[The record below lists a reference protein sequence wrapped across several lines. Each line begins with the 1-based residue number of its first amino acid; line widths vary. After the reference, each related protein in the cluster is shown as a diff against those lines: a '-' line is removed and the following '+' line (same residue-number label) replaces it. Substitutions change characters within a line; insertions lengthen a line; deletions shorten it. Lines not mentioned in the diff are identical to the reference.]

1 MILLFDFLP
10 EANIESKMNEFQ
22 RTLELDLIQYLPA
35 FITDHQE
42 TFSKFNMHNENRL
55 KEYLRD
61 VKK

>member
-22 RTLELDLIQYLPA
+22 RTLELDLIHYLSA

-42 TFSKFNMHNENRL
+42 TFGKFNMHNENRL

-61 VKK
+61 VTK